1 MPLIMGTAGH
11 IDHGKTTLVKALTG
25 IDCDRLKEEKKRGI
39 TIELG
44 FAFLDMPSSRRIG
57 VVDVPGHEKFVK
69 NMVAGAAGIDF
80 VLLVVSADEGVM
92 PQTREHL
99 EICSLLG
106 IEQGIVALTKVDSV
120 DPDLLDLAQEDVSEF
135 LQGSFLEEAAI
146 VPVSAHTGEGLDQ
159 LVSLLDEM
167 AGTLVSQRS
176 HDLFRLPVDRVFS
189 LRGHGTVVT
198 GTLISGQVRA
208 GDQVMIYPG
217 DRTSRVRSLQVHE
230 EGMER
235 AEAGQRTALNLT
247 GLEVGDLHRGDVLAL
262 PRSLFPTQVWDLEL
276 TALSSMP
283 KPLKH
288 RKEVHFHH
296 GAREVMARIYL
307 LDREVLKPGETG
319 LAQVR
324 FTSPMVAV
332 YGDRC
337 VLRSLSPL
345 RTIAGGK
352 VINPI
357 GRKVKRFSPQLDR
370 LERLAGGEE
379 RDRVVVQLELSGAL
393 GADPGQLRIMTG
405 LDSKQLDKLL
415 QDLGSRQQVA
425 LYDREEKRYVSGS
438 LLEELKQ
445 GLVDHL
451 AAYHAKHP
459 LRPGL
464 SRGEIQS
471 DWGRGLPPKLI
482 HHLLERCQREGLVA
496 VEQDVVKLA
505 EHTVSLGSDLAKLK
519 QELLDI
525 YQKAGIQPPNLNEA
539 LERLGVSKNEAA
551 PVLRLL
557 QESGSLVRVKDT
569 LYFSPEALEELR
581 SKVRDY
587 FKTRDELT
595 PADFKELTGLSRK
608 YAIPLME
615 QLDKD
620 KVTMRI
626 GDVRKLRKAG

>member
-135 LQGSFLEEAAI
+135 LEGSFLEGAAI
-146 VPVSAHTGEGLDQ
+146 VPVSAHTGEGLDR

-198 GTLISGQVRA
+198 GTLISGQVQT

-217 DRTSRVRSLQVHE
+217 GRTSRVRSLQVHE
-230 EGMER
+230 EGMEK
-235 AEAGQRTALNLT
+235 AQAGQRTALNLT

-357 GRKVKRFSPQLDR
+357 GRKVKRFSPQLER

-379 RDRVVVQLELSGAL
+379 RDRVVVQLELSGAR
-393 GADPGQLRIMTG
+393 GADPGELRIMTG
-405 LDSKQLDKLL
+405 LDGKQLDKLL

-438 LLEELKQ
+438 LLEGLKQ

-471 DWGRGLPPKLI
+471 DWGRTLPPKLI

-525 YQKAGIQPPNLNEA
+525 YQTAGIQPPNLNEA
-539 LERLGVSKNEAA
+539 LTQLGVSKNEAG

-587 FKTRDELT
+587 FKTHDELT

-626 GDVRKLRKAG
+626 GDVRKLRKSG